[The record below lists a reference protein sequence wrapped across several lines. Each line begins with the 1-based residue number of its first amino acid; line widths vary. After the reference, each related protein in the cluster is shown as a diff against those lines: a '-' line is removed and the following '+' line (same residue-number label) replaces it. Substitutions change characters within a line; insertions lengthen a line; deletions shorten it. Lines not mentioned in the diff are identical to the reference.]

1 MDYDQDRP
9 ESCVIDLEL
18 FSVIS
23 LLGRAPMVKA
33 SGCNQWLMLRCG
45 FHSENCLYRMLKYF
59 LLNCS
64 YMEGRCVCKVMT

>member
-9 ESCVIDLEL
+9 ESCVIDLEP

-33 SGCNQWLMLRCG
+33 SGCNQW
-45 FHSENCLYRMLKYF
+45 FNAE
-59 LLNCS
+59 
-64 YMEGRCVCKVMT
+64 VWIPQ